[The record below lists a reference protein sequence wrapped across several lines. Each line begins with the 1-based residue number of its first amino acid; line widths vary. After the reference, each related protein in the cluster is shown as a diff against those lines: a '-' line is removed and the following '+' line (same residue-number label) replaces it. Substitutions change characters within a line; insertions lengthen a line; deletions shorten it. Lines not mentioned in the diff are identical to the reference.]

1 MAMTLKRV
9 DLEPLLLGGCFFGSG
24 GGGTIES
31 AQGLVAHFEKGSY
44 YPSDEVRVVSVA
56 EATEGEAVMV
66 AYMGSPEAIDGAA
79 YPVGPVLAVEQI
91 QAHLQS
97 EGRKLAYVVPPES
110 GALGFSVACL
120 VAAKL
125 GLAVV
130 DGDGAGRAVPSLPM
144 LTFAARHVD
153 PRPAVLVSQDGLSVE
168 LDVTPAKG
176 STGDRQHQQDVSV
189 IVEQMMRPIVAAPE
203 FKQFGGLA
211 MWVMTPAKLR
221 EALPIT
227 GTLTR
232 ALEVGRAV
240 RAGAFHSADE
250 VIRQLRDRWGVQ
262 ALALFPTGELWEAAV
277 DTTGGFDLGTVT
289 VKAGAHTAEVLYQN
303 ESLLAWSSERAQPLC
318 MAPDSICWFFEGDG
332 DVVASNGDIVLPDG
346 SLNPAYRGRP
356 VTLLGLSANPLLRV
370 PGGLILDSFMQQ
382 VNALGYR
389 GPYVPV
395 ERLGAMPVHTSSEEA
410 RHG

>member
-1 MAMTLKRV
+1 MSKMLEKA

-31 AQGLVAHFEKGSY
+31 ARGLVKHFQKGAY
-44 YPSDEVRVVSVA
+44 YSVDQVKVVTVD
-56 EATEGEAVMV
+56 EATEGDSVMV

-79 YPVGPVLAVEQI
+79 YPLGPVLAVEQI
-91 QAHLQS
+91 QARLKQQ
-97 EGRKLAYVVPPES
+97 GRKLAYVVPPES
-110 GALGFSVACL
+110 GALGFTVACL

-144 LTFAARHVD
+144 LTFAAQHVD
-153 PRPAVLVSQDGLSVE
+153 PKPAVLVSQDGLTVE

-176 STGDRQHQQDVSV
+176 TPGDRQHQTDVSV
-189 IVEQMMRPIVAAPE
+189 IVEQMMRPIVADPE

-221 EALPIT
+221 DAVPIT

-232 ALEVGRAV
+232 ALAFGQALQQ
-240 RAGAFHSADE
+240 GAFRTVDE
-250 VIRQLRDRWGVQ
+250 LLTGLHDRWGVKAC
-262 ALALFPTGELWEAAV
+262 ALLTRGELLGAAV

-289 VKAGAHTAEVLYQN
+289 VKSGAQTAEVLYQN
-303 ESLLAWSSERAQPLC
+303 ESLLAWSSHRAEPLC
-318 MAPDSICWFFEGDG
+318 MAPDSICYFFEGKG
-332 DVVASNGDIVLPDG
+332 DAVASNGDLVEDSG
-346 SLNPAYRGRP
+346 ALNPAYKGRP
-356 VTLLGLSANPLLRV
+356 VSVIGLTANAHLRV

-382 VNALGYR
+382 VNQLGYR

-395 ERLGAMPVHTSSEEA
+395 EKLNLARTEEVS
-410 RHG
+410 HG